1 MERDEPSRS
10 PHGPCAIEVGAA
22 GGCCSVSVPGVALV
36 LASLTG
42 KASVSFS

>member
-10 PHGPCAIEVGAA
+10 PRGPCAIEVGTA
-22 GGCCSVSVPGVALV
+22 GGRCSISVLGIALV